1 MMQKGLELIMEIKK
15 QVILRSV
22 AGEHMLIPVGET
34 VFEYNGIFMMTE
46 SGKLLW
52 ESIVKG
58 AEEEELTEIIMK
70 EYEIDSD
77 TASADVKEFLEML
90 KAFGII

>member
-1 MMQKGLELIMEIKK
+1 MEIKK

-46 SGKLLW
+46 SGKILW
-52 ESIVKG
+52 ENIEKG
-58 AEEEELTEIIMK
+58 ADEDALKEALMK
-70 EYEIDSD
+70 EYDIDSE
-77 TASADVKEFLEML
+77 TASNDVNEFLEML
-90 KAFGII
+90 RAFGII

>member
-1 MMQKGLELIMEIKK
+1 MEIKK

-52 ESIVKG
+52 ENIVKG
-58 AEEEELTEIIMK
+58 AEEDDLKELLMQ
-70 EYEIDSD
+70 EYEIDSK
-77 TASADVKEFLEML
+77 TASNDVKEFLEML

>member
-1 MMQKGLELIMEIKK
+1 MEIKK

-52 ESIVKG
+52 ENIEKG
-58 AEEEELTEIIMK
+58 AEENELKELLME
-70 EYEIDSD
+70 EYEIDAE
-77 TASADVKEFLEML
+77 TALNDVKEFLEML

>member
-1 MMQKGLELIMEIKK
+1 MEIKK
-15 QVILRSV
+15 KVILRSV

-34 VFEYNGIFMMTE
+34 VFEYNGIFMMTD
-46 SGKLLW
+46 SGRLLW
-52 ESIVKG
+52 QSIEKG
-58 AEEEELTEIIMK
+58 ADENELISVLMK

-90 KAFGII
+90 TAFGII

>member
-1 MMQKGLELIMEIKK
+1 MEIKK

-34 VFEYNGIFMMTE
+34 VFEYNGIFMLTE

-52 ESIVKG
+52 ENIEKG
-58 AEEEELTEIIMK
+58 ADEEALKDLLMK

-77 TASADVKEFLEML
+77 TASNDVKEFLEML
-90 KAFGII
+90 KTFGII

>member
-1 MMQKGLELIMEIKK
+1 MEIKK

-52 ESIVKG
+52 ENIEKG
-58 AEEEELTEIIMK
+58 AEEEALKELLMQ
-70 EYEIDSD
+70 EYEIDSE
-77 TASADVKEFLEML
+77 TASKDVKEFLEML

>member
-1 MMQKGLELIMEIKK
+1 MEIKK

-52 ESIVKG
+52 ENIEKG
-58 AEEEELTEIIMK
+58 AEENDLKELLMQ
-70 EYEIDSD
+70 EYEIDSE
-77 TASADVKEFLEML
+77 TALNDVKEFLEML

>member
-1 MMQKGLELIMEIKK
+1 MEIKK

-52 ESIVKG
+52 ENIEKG
-58 AEEEELTEIIMK
+58 AEENDLKELLMQ
-70 EYEIDSD
+70 EYEIDSE
-77 TASADVKEFLEML
+77 TALNDVKEFLE
-90 KAFGII
+90 